1 METKQVQQNKV
12 VCHILRQVV
21 EMYMLIRNL
30 RKGFLSN
37 VRQSEV
43 RPFSV

>member
-1 METKQVQQNKV
+1 METKQVQQKKV

-30 RKGFLSN
+30 RKEFLSN